1 MILLDTNVI
10 SEALRPGASPAVMAW
25 IDAQA
30 VETLYLSTISLAEL
44 HFGIEAMPDGKRR
57 DDLRAKLGQRIVPV
71 FEGRILPFGAEAA
84 EVHGKLR
91 ASARAAG
98 KAIGAAAGYIAAIAA
113 AHKLAI
119 ATRDVSAFEAAGL
132 IAINPWAGQL

>member
-10 SEALRPGASPAVMAW
+10 SEALRPSANPAVMAW

-44 HFGIEAMPDGKRR
+44 HFGIEAMPDGRRR
-57 DDLRAKLGQRIVPV
+57 DDLRLNLSQRIVPV
-71 FEGRILPFGAEAA
+71 FEDRILPFGTEAA
-84 EVHGKLR
+84 KVYGKLR

-98 KAIGAAAGYIAAIAA
+98 KAIGAAGGYIAAIAA
-113 AHKLAI
+113 AHKLTI
-119 ATRDVSAFEAAGL
+119 ATRDVSPFEAAGL
-132 IAINPWAGQL
+132 IVINPWAGRR